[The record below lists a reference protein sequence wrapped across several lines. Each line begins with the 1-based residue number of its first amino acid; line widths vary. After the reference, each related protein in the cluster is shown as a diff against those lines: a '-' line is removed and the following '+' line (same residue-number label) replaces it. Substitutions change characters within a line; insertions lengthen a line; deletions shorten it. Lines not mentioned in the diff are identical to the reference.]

1 MSTPAPS
8 QRYSLH
14 PHARFRV
21 LDDEGIFILQ
31 EAGEVVVVNKL
42 GAFIIEQLRAEQ
54 ALDQIAQMVAAEYE
68 VSAERAREDAERLIS
83 ELAEAGALRP
93 L

>member
-1 MSTPAPS
+1 MSTPAPK
-8 QRYSLH
+8 QRYSLE

-54 ALDQIAQMVAAEYE
+54 TLDRIAQAIAVEYD
-68 VSAERAREDAERLIS
+68 VSVERAREDAERLLS
-83 ELAEAGALRP
+83 ELADAGALRP
-93 L
+93 S